1 MNILAI
7 FNVVGVLL
15 LLLSGL
21 LVLPIG
27 ISFYYDYQAL
37 PGFMTETQAFTL
49 TLVVSFLVGLTLWK
63 ILPSGVEK
71 LRDREGFAIVALSWV
86 FVALAGSLPYYL
98 SGACPIL

>member
-1 MNILAI
+1 MNIFAI

-21 LVLPIG
+21 MVLPVS
-27 ISFYYDYQAL
+27 ISFYYDYPPL
-37 PGFMTETQAFTL
+37 PGYMAETQAFIL
-49 TLVVSFLVGLTLWK
+49 TLLVSFITGLSLWK

-86 FVALAGSLPYYL
+86 FIALAGAFP
-98 SGACPIL
+98 